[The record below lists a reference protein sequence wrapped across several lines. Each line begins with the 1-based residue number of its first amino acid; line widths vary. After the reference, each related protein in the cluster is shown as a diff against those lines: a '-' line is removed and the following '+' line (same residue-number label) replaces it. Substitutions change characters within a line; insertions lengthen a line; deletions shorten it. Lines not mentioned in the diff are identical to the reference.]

1 LSSKG
6 KKTGKILFSIAAF
19 AIGYNNPAMFGIS
32 SSAGYSFAAG
42 MYGMSLASTIWSVAA
57 GTQNTNSSDYSNDD
71 YARFS
76 TTTNE
81 INNDGV
87 IPVIYGT
94 RKWGGRKPS
103 LFFTFRN
110 GVINTKTT
118 NKHLI
123 GMKNEQNILKITY
136 DLYGVESNKFTYI
149 VYDNKDCRD
158 AVTFDIDKENSPQI
172 VFDSKKQLDGSDILY
187 NGLSFDIKINGKAYQ
202 RSCFELYT
210 ENDGTFSYRKPKDTA
225 SIIMVM
231 NSSKLIFTFPCSL
244 IEQITN
250 RVNINNLN
258 LPYDFYN
265 NESLFFDKLES
276 YTGTKKDGKKL
287 FFINP
292 DILQAALRQYIAYEC
307 NNKDMIWFYFNINP
321 YETNI
326 EFKEA

>member
-1 LSSKG
+1 MSNEQ
-6 KKTGKILFSIAAF
+6 KILK
-19 AIGYNNPAMFGIS
+19 M
-32 SSAGYSFAAG
+32 
-42 MYGMSLASTIWSVAA
+42 T
-57 GTQNTNSSDYSNDD
+57 
-71 YARFS
+71 
-76 TTTNE
+76 
-81 INNDGV
+81 
-87 IPVIYGT
+87 
-94 RKWGGRKPS
+94 
-103 LFFTFRN
+103 
-110 GVINTKTT
+110 
-118 NKHLI
+118 
-123 GMKNEQNILKITY
+123 EQ
-136 DLYGVESNKFTYI
+136 LYGIPTKEFTYI
-149 VYDNKDCRD
+149 VYDNKECKNT
-158 AVTFDIDKENSPQI
+158 VTFDTSDKDSPQI
-172 VFDSKKQLDGSDILY
+172 LYDSKKQLDGSDIVY
-187 NGLSFDIKINGKAYQ
+187 SGLSFDVKINGKIYQ

-250 RVNINNLN
+250 RVNIKNLN
-258 LPYDFYN
+258 LPKDFYN

-321 YETNI
+321 YEINAGI